1 MSFQKNNSYEEINE
15 LNDKDQNEFQIDTEQ
30 YFLFNGQGFT
40 PQGDEVD
47 NNININ
53 NSFYN
58 NINLYEH
65 SNNNYDNLMDN
76 EYSAAPIPLRRRE
89 PDISYNNNILIE
101 SNINND
107 NFNEND
113 NDLINSNNIFHNEI
127 KSFAEHIDNVEKY
140 ISHNDFSCFN
150 PNFIDNDK
158 ILEEGNIMNNI
169 NNINNIYNNEEN
181 NNININ
187 QERITPFPG
196 MNENINAQNINI
208 MDAPANNNLA
218 NSSSSQNTNAASLS
232 GISNNDNSLIISSQ
246 FHILSNNNE
255 KNGSTFSSD
264 ENKNMNNNNNQKIT
278 KTKSNNET
286 KNDKTKQKKKYL
298 RKFKPD
304 SIRKK
309 IKARL
314 HKKIR
319 DIINKKLKDCG
330 SKMLFDYFPQPFI
343 TNVNV
348 IQNKAYLKLTMRT
361 LFKMVF
367 GNKSKDKEK
376 VKTNL
381 KVLNYLDSN
390 NKIRIESGVD
400 VFLNSTYEDI
410 IQKYISGKLFDD
422 DVQKLH
428 SEGESKEYINK
439 YQFIGKHWVEFYKN
453 NGKKLIVE

>member
-1 MSFQKNNSYEEINE
+1 MSFQINNSYEENNE
-15 LNDKDQNEFQIDTEQ
+15 LNDKDQNGFQIDTEQ
-30 YFLFNGQGFT
+30 YFLFNGQGMT
-40 PQGDEVD
+40 PQGDELD
-47 NNININ
+47 INLNIN

-58 NINLYEH
+58 NNINSNYDH
-65 SNNNYDNLMDN
+65 PNNNIDNLMDN

-89 PDISYNNNILIE
+89 PDISFNNNNFLIE

-107 NFNEND
+107 NDNFND
-113 NDLINSNNIFHNEI
+113 SNSNNIFHNEM
-127 KSFAEHIDNVEKY
+127 KNYAEQIDNGEKY

-158 ILEEGNIMNNI
+158 LLEEGNII
-169 NNINNIYNNEEN
+169 NNINNIYNDEEN
-181 NNININ
+181 NNINMN
-187 QERITPFPG
+187 LERITPFPG
-196 MNENINAQNINI
+196 MNDNINPQNINI
-208 MDAPANNNLA
+208 MDAPVHNNLS

-246 FHILSNNNE
+246 FQIFSNNND
-255 KNGSTFSSD
+255 KNSSPFSLD
-264 ENKNMNNNNNQKIT
+264 ENKNKNKNNNNINDT
-278 KTKSNNET
+278 KTNNISNNET
-286 KNDKTKQKKKYL
+286 KNDRTKKKNV

-309 IKARL
+309 IKSRL

-319 DIINKKLKDCG
+319 DILNKNLKNCG

-361 LFKMVF
+361 LFKMIF

-390 NKIRIESGVD
+390 DKIRIESGVD
-400 VFLNSTYEDI
+400 VFLKSTYEDI
-410 IQKYISGKLFDD
+410 IQKYINGKLFEDD
-422 DVQKLH
+422 IKKLCE
-428 SEGESKEYINK
+428 EGESKEYIGK
-439 YQFIGKHWVEFYKN
+439 YKFIGKHWVEFYKN
-453 NGKKLIVE
+453 DGKKLIVK